1 MEYLEGRIFTNVRS
15 LFPLLF
21 GRTLLYVI
29 CRPTCLRYLLL
40 SGGTSEYKNCPHG
53 TLRLF
58 NYRDLSLPFLALC
71 LNSWLAA
78 VQALCTLSVLSPADL
93 GLLDFGPNT
102 PYFPRQIK
110 SLTRVSEAQAAVID
124 IETGKPVGPI
134 PEFEKM
140 VTWFRKNLP
149 DESKIGLRIVHGDYK
164 LDNMVF
170 HPIEARVIGI
180 LDWELCTLGSPVSVS
195 SPFNL

>member
-1 MEYLEGRIFTNVRS
+1 MSTRIVRNERLGYLIIV
-15 LFPLLF
+15 
-21 GRTLLYVI
+21 
-29 CRPTCLRYLLL
+29 
-40 SGGTSEYKNCPHG
+40 TSVCH
-53 TLRLF
+53 LW
-58 NYRDLSLPFLALC
+58 LC

-78 VQALCTLSVLSPADL
+78 VQALCALSVLSPADL

-170 HPIEARVIGI
+170 HPTEARVIGI
-180 LDWELCTLGSPVSVS
+180 LDWELCTLGSPVSAS
-195 SPFNL
+195 SLFFKNYITIIEWNSLAGRFC